1 MEYLQKIDRRSLL
14 SETEV
19 LRAQINDKKMTLK
32 REQENDKPN
41 LGMLQNRLI

>member
-1 MEYLQKIDRRSLL
+1 MEYLQKRDRRSLL
-14 SETEV
+14 SEIEV